1 MRLINIFIAVL
12 FVTACRETRTIENI
26 DYEPAYQLN
35 AEIQKNIDTDTI
47 TNPHF
52 TGYKYQKAAS
62 SYAMKGDYR
71 NALKNW
77 DLAMGQLSGRTF
89 SNHEVDSLR
98 SIYRAV
104 PAVDYILEASKA
116 HELVIINEAHHNARH
131 RQFTRS
137 LLQGLYEN
145 GYRYL
150 GLETLTSGVDSD
162 SLLSERGYP
171 LQRTGFYTAEPQ
183 FGQLVRTALELGYRV
198 FPYEVTGDADGTQRE
213 IEQANNILDVLRQD
227 REGKVVIHCGY
238 DHGMEGVHSYW
249 GKAMAGQLSEQSG
262 LDPLTINQV
271 ELAESSE
278 PELNDPLLKAF
289 QPTGVTV
296 LLDQYDKPKRY
307 ERDSGWMDV
316 VVLQPTT
323 EYLHSR
329 PDWLMAGSD
338 RELVRVELAD
348 LEIASP
354 SLVLAYLK
362 AEDFREAVPVDI
374 VEVEPGAS
382 EVYLGLDKKQYNIVV
397 VNAQGEGK
405 KFEVEVK

>member
-1 MRLINIFIAVL
+1 MRLVNLFIAVL
-12 FVTACRETRTIENI
+12 FVAACKDTTTIEDI
-26 DYEPAYQLN
+26 EFEPAYQLN
-35 AEIQKNIDTDTI
+35 ADIQDKIDTDTI

-62 SYAMKGDYR
+62 AYAMKGDYSG
-71 NALKNW
+71 ALKNW
-77 DLAMGQLSGRTF
+77 DLAMGNLSGRTF
-89 SNHEVDSLR
+89 SNREIDSLK

-116 HELVIINEAHHNARH
+116 HELVIINEAHHNGRH

-137 LLQGLYEN
+137 LLQGLSDN

-150 GLETLTSGVDSD
+150 GLETLTNGVDRD

-171 LQRTGFYTAEPQ
+171 ILRTGFYSAEPQ
-183 FGQLVRTALELGYRV
+183 FGRLVRTALKIGYRV
-198 FPYEVTGDADGTQRE
+198 FPYEVTDDTDGTQRE

-227 REGKVVIHCGY
+227 RQAKMVIHCGY
-238 DHGMEGVHSYW
+238 DHGIEGLHSYW
-249 GKAMAGQLSEQSG
+249 GKAMAGQLSEEAG

-278 PELNDPLLKAF
+278 PELNDPLLKVF
-289 QPTGVTV
+289 QPREPTI

-307 ERDSGWMDV
+307 ERDSGWMDI

-323 EYLHSR
+323 GYLHSR

-338 RELVRVELAD
+338 RELVRVELTD

-362 AEDFREAVPVDI
+362 SEDFREAVPVDL

-382 EVYLGLDKKQYNIVV
+382 EVYLGLDESEYNIVI
-397 VNAQGEGK
+397 VNAEGEGK
-405 KFEVEVK
+405 KFGLEVK